1 MCNKTEF
8 DELGLDNP
16 ETCPNCGSRIGDKS
30 SCSNCGA
37 ILFNDDDLNPFEED
51 ESEMSEL

>member
-1 MCNKTEF
+1 MCNKSEF

-16 ETCPNCGSRIGDKS
+16 EACPNCGHRVGEES
-30 SCSNCGA
+30 SCANCGA